1 VTQRHG
7 NSDSIARLIAR
18 ELRSG
23 NKLKATMPDALAL
36 MCSYKPRP
44 SVQSNRGYKNTTTG
58 QSIWGR
64 DVYHAADAAD
74 KSKTLCGVDSSEWLT
89 ISQGA
94 DVDLAHTMQ
103 DFHFC
108 TRCRKKLVEMG
119 VEDVQAN

>member
-1 VTQRHG
+1 MSQRHG

-23 NKLKATMPDALAL
+23 NKLKPTMPEKIVG

-74 KSKTLCGVDSSEWLT
+74 KSRTLCGVDSSEWLT
-89 ISQGA
+89 ISENIPVEQM
-94 DVDLAHTMQ
+94 LA

-108 TRCRKKLVEMG
+108 TRCKKKI
-119 VEDVQAN
+119 EDMQG

>member
-1 VTQRHG
+1 MTQRHG

-23 NKLKATMPDALAL
+23 NKLKPTLPEKIVF

-64 DVYHAADAAD
+64 DVYHAADAEN
-74 KSKTLCGVDSSEWLT
+74 KSRTLCGVNSSEW
-89 ISQGA
+89 ISINEVAVEHAMG
-94 DVDLAHTMQ
+94 

-119 VEDVQAN
+119 VEDVQADQ